1 MLLRVSCSTCIVIH
15 WWTAMEENA
24 RRSYRSS
31 LLILSILVNIVL
43 VPVAGYIFLQN
54 SSLEDQVLDLSSSL
68 NELTESSMI
77 LEQQLN
83 MSMTQLDYYKKL
95 ADYYSGLVTPGEDGA
110 GVFAQSTIPIVAVR
124 TIQSGFRVEYEGVVM
139 EADIEFIEGD
149 GRILVDTVPN
159 IGIDIQTSVRTAVL
173 VAQELTGISLSN
185 TDLILTVRASEEV
198 QVVDGQ
204 SAGAAITIAI
214 LAALTNQTV
223 KQGVYMT
230 GTINRNGSIGAV
242 GGIAA
247 KALAAAEKDSEW
259 FLVPEGQSTIIV
271 YKPTTYEIFPG
282 WSRTV
287 YQQETMELEDYLQE
301 QGYSIIVEEVETIE
315 DAYALFFDQP
325 SKFTLS

>member
-1 MLLRVSCSTCIVIH
+1 
-15 WWTAMEENA
+15 MEENA
-24 RRSYRSS
+24 RRSYRSG
-31 LLILSILVNIVL
+31 LLILSILLNIVL
-43 VPVAGYIFLQN
+43 IPVAGYVLLQN
-54 SSLEDQVLDLSSSL
+54 SSLKDQVSDLSSSL
-68 NELTESSMI
+68 DKLTESSMI

-83 MSMTQLDYYKKL
+83 MSANQLDYYKEL
-95 ADYYSGLVTPGEDGA
+95 ADYYSGLATFEEDGV
-110 GVFAQSTIPIVAVR
+110 GVFGQSTIPIVAVR
-124 TIQSGFRVEYEGVVM
+124 TIRSGFRVEYEGVVM
-139 EADIEFIEGD
+139 EAEIEFIEGD

-159 IGIDIQTSVRTAVL
+159 IGIDIQTSVRMAVL

-185 TDLILTVRASEEV
+185 TDAILTVRASEEV
-198 QVVDGQ
+198 DVVDGQ

-230 GTINRNGSIGAV
+230 GTINNDGSIGPV

-247 KALAAAEKDSEW
+247 KALAAAENGSQL
-259 FLVPEGQSTIIV
+259 FLVPNGQSKIIV
-271 YKPTTYEIFPG
+271 YKPTTYEILPG

-287 YQQETMELEDYLQE
+287 YQQETMKLEDYLQE

-315 DAYALFFDQP
+315 EAYALFFDEP